1 MIEDTAT
8 GREDEIDRDVGGVQG
23 TDDDAQTPDTAGD
36 AGETDQGTTV
46 IAPDAGEIEWAG
58 GLVKK
63 APGTPNP

>member
-8 GREDEIDRDVGGVQG
+8 GREDEIERDVGGVQG
-23 TDDDAQTPDTAGD
+23 TDEDAQGAD
-36 AGETDQGTTV
+36 AGGNPEQAEEGTKV

-63 APGTPNP
+63 APGTPDA

>member
-1 MIEDTAT
+1 MTDDTAT

-23 TDDDAQTPDTAGD
+23 TEGDDTTADATGD
-36 AGETDQGTTV
+36 AGGTDEGTTV

-63 APGTPNP
+63 APGTSNP